1 MKIKKLEIL
10 GFKSFIDKSTLTFPR
25 GITAVVG
32 PNGSGKSNIVDAIKW
47 ALGEQ
52 SVKSLRGKAME
63 DIIFNGSGEKKPLG
77 MAEVTLTFTHAD
89 GIVPQKFSTY
99 HEITVRRR
107 IYRSGESEY
116 FLNKTP
122 CRLKDISGLFMGT
135 GVGAKTYSIIAQG
148 QIGSIISARPVDRRV
163 FIEEAAGITKYKA
176 KKIEAIRKIESTR
189 NNLLRIGDIIGEV
202 KRQMDSLALQA
213 KRAEEYKELKGSLKR
228 SELMEASKSYMRL
241 SEEIDSEQKKL
252 VSVEEEEAV
261 AEARL
266 LVVEGKM
273 EEMKASSLEVEE
285 HFAQVQRRFFTNE
298 TEIKTV
304 EESVRHL
311 KERIESTRRRNET
324 LEGERGELE
333 GFIEETSGRIEAL
346 EGRILSSQEEA
357 ESLMGGLREI
367 EGRLSDITT
376 VVDDLAARSDE
387 LQKRRLVEASRIS
400 ELKNGIDS
408 AVRLIERFT
417 GLIAERAS
425 ELGSLKNEM
434 TRLNTLVDER
444 SSERDRVE
452 AEVKNCEETL
462 SDLDLKIEGL
472 TKREAEVLRERE
484 GAESRLARAGSR
496 LEALLEMER
505 NYEGLS
511 EGVKGVMTGKEEGVI
526 GIFSDFIETDE
537 MHERALEGYLGEA
550 VSAVVVRGVEDA
562 RRQIDRL
569 KRDGSGRAV
578 FIPIGDLNGRGDGAS
593 LSDRGALGRLKES
606 VKVKEGGGKGGM
618 GGDILSFFGDAHL
631 VDTLESALRI
641 WEERKPSFP
650 IVTLDGELV
659 TPEGLIFGGSR
670 EGGFSVLKNRRERE
684 ALKGEVVGLERGL
697 KDIEERLEQT
707 RDELS
712 SAKADFKREEKG
724 LADLKIRSQTLKAEL
739 EAATNDRA
747 RVEKATAEMEAAVKK
762 ESDEIARLKS
772 ERERFLDELK
782 GAEESEERLNADDES
797 LRSDLQDKRRVI
809 REVEGEETEA
819 KLSLNKAI
827 GQKEHLTE
835 SLEELK
841 RQIGRAGRDRDNKTK
856 TISEGEAEIVEFTD
870 RIAESER
877 ELSEKI
883 VTSKELEDKL
893 RDARAEVDG
902 GLSREKALDDERK
915 KSQGELAAVREG
927 LQQKRDEIRELE
939 WELER
944 LTANIKERYNEEI
957 GETYMNYISEKIDD
971 VDLSEEIEKLKKK
984 IDKFGEVNLLAISEY
999 NSRMERYEF
1008 LKSQESD
1015 LLDSIDSLNKTIK
1028 KIDKKSKERFL
1039 NTFDQINEK
1048 FGEVFPRLVPGGKAK
1063 IVLTDQE
1070 DPLESGV
1077 EIMAQ
1082 PPEKR
1087 LSSITLL
1094 SGGEKAL
1101 TAIALV
1107 FSIFLIKPTPF
1118 CMMDEVDA
1126 PLDDI
1131 NIERFVELLKEI
1143 SLTSQVILI
1152 THNKKT
1158 MEMADTLY
1166 GITMEDPG
1174 VSKMVSVKLTDHGG
1188 LSVVS

>member
-63 DIIFNGSGEKKPLG
+63 DVIFNGSGDKKPLG

-89 GIVPQKFSTY
+89 GIVPPNFSTY

-116 FLNKTP
+116 FLNKAP
-122 CRLKDISGLFMGT
+122 CRLKDINGLFMGT

-148 QIGSIISARPVDRRV
+148 QIGSIISARPEERRV
-163 FIEEAAGITKYKA
+163 FVEEAAGITKYKA

-202 KRQMDSLALQA
+202 KRQMDSLAQQA
-213 KRAEEYKELKGSLKR
+213 KRAEDYKELKENLKK
-228 SELMEASKSYMRL
+228 SELMDAAKGYLRL
-241 SEEIDSEQKKL
+241 TEEIEAEQKRLKGK
-252 VSVEEEEAV
+252 EEEEAV

-266 LVVEGKM
+266 LVVEGKI
-273 EEMKASSLEVEE
+273 EEMKTSSMEVEE
-285 HFAQVQRRFFTNE
+285 QFSQIQRSFFSNE
-298 TEIKTV
+298 AEIKTV
-304 EESVRHL
+304 EESIRHL
-311 KERIESTRRRNET
+311 KDRIESTRRRNES
-324 LEGERGELE
+324 LDGERGELE
-333 GFIEETSGRIEAL
+333 GFITETSGRIEGL
-346 EGRILSSQEEA
+346 EGRIRSSREEA
-357 ESLMGGLREI
+357 ESLRSNLNEI
-367 EGRLSDITT
+367 EGRLSDVTA
-376 VVDDLAARSDE
+376 VVDDLAARGDE
-387 LQKRRLVEASRIS
+387 LQKQRLFEASRIS
-400 ELKNGIDS
+400 ELRNGIDS
-408 AVRLIERFT
+408 TGRLIARFT
-417 GLIAERAS
+417 GMIEERAG
-425 ELGSLKNEM
+425 ELNSLKAEI
-434 TRLNTLVDER
+434 TRLNDLVDGR

-452 AEVKNCEETL
+452 AEVKDCSGRL

-472 TKREAEVLRERE
+472 TKRESEVLRERE
-484 GAESRLARAGSR
+484 EAGSKLARANSK
-496 LEALLEMER
+496 LAILLEMEK

-511 EGVKGVMTGKEEGVI
+511 EGVKGIMTGKGEGVI

-537 MHERALEGYLGEA
+537 GHEKALEGYLGEA
-550 VSAVVVRGVEDA
+550 VSAVVVRGLEDA

-569 KRDGSGRAV
+569 KSDGSGRAV
-578 FIPIGDLNGRGDGAS
+578 FIPMENINGRGGGAS
-593 LSDRGALGRLKES
+593 LSGNGVLGRLRES
-606 VKVKEGGGKGGM
+606 VKVKGEGGM
-618 GGDILSFFGDAHL
+618 GNILSFFGDAHL
-631 VDTLESALRI
+631 VDTLESALRV
-641 WEERKPSFP
+641 WEEKKPDFSL
-650 IVTLDGELV
+650 VTLDGELV

-670 EGGFSVLKNRRERE
+670 EGGFSVFKNRRERE
-684 ALKGEVVGLERGL
+684 GLEKDVIGLERGL
-697 KDIEERLEQT
+697 INIEENLNTT

-724 LADLKIRSQTLKAEL
+724 LSDLKMKSQTLKTEL
-739 EAATNDRA
+739 DASIKDRT
-747 RVEKATAEMEAAVKK
+747 RVEKAVTETEAAVRK
-762 ESDEIARLKS
+762 ESDEIERLKS
-772 ERERFLDELK
+772 EREESVKEL
-782 GAEESEERLNADDES
+782 ESAGKREDGLKADDEA
-797 LRSDLQDKRRVI
+797 LRSELQEKRKVM
-809 REVEGEETEA
+809 REVEEEETEA

-827 GQKEHLTE
+827 DLKEHLSE

-841 RQIGRAGRDRDNKTK
+841 RQIERAERDRDNKARG
-856 TISEGEAEIVEFTD
+856 ISDGEAEIEDFT
-870 RIAESER
+870 RKISESER

-883 VTSKELEDKL
+883 MASKELEDKL

-902 GLSREKALDDERK
+902 GLSREKELENERK
-915 KSQGELAAVREG
+915 KAQGELAKVREG
-927 LQQKRDEIRELE
+927 LQQKRDEIRELA

-944 LTANIKERYNEEI
+944 LTANTKERYNEEI
-957 GETYMNYISEKIDD
+957 GETYMNYVSEKIDD
-971 VDLSEEIEKLKKK
+971 VDLKEEIDRLKKR

-1028 KIDKKSKERFL
+1028 KIDKKSRERFL
-1039 NTFDQINEK
+1039 NTFNEINEK
-1048 FGEVFPRLVPGGKAK
+1048 FGEVFPRLVPGGKAR
-1063 IVLTDQE
+1063 IVLTDKD

-1082 PPEKR
+1082 PPDKR

-1101 TAIALV
+1101 TAIALI

-1131 NIERFVELLKEI
+1131 NIERFIDLLKEI

-1174 VSKMVSVKLTDHGG
+1174 VSKMVSVKLTDHEG